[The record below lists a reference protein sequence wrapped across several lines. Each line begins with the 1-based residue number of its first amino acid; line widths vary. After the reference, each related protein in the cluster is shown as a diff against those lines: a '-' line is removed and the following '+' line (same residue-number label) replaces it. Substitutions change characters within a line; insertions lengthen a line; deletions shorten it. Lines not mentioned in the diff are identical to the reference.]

1 MVLTALEVALDALDV
16 AHEVGP
22 TMTTRAWASAMIWA
36 ISGGARRQFTGD
48 VDRVELGEA
57 ERDVEEL
64 QAVLVDEGHAVAGP
78 DARGPQS
85 LGHPR
90 RALVELTEGDRAP
103 GDLERRERPAAGP
116 RGPGRRAASVR
127 YGREISGAG
136 SVGSGHEVVPPKSGP
151 GPR

>member
-1 MVLTALEVALDALDV
+1 V

-22 TMTTRAWASAMIWA
+22 DDDDPGLGVGDDLGHLR
-36 ISGGARRQFTGD
+36 RRQAPVHRD
-48 VDRVELGEA
+48 VDGVELGEA

-90 RALVELTEGDRAP
+90 RALVELAEGDRAP
-103 GDLERRERPAAGP
+103 GDLERRSVRP
-116 RGPGRRAASVR
+116 PGRVDPDDVGERTD
-127 YGREISGAG
+127 GREISGAG
-136 SVGSGHEVVPPKSGP
+136 SVGSGHEVVPPRVAL